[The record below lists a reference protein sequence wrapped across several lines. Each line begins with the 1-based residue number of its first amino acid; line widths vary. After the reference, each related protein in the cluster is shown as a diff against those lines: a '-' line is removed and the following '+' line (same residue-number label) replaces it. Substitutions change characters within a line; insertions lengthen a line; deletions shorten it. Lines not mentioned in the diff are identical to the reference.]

1 MASNR
6 VSLFSTSGSGPITL
20 LSPVQEP
27 AGSDPDKVL
36 AGETGSVVASFP
48 WSSCLVL
55 QYPEIKLMLNNPSV
69 LLEQGILGFLR
80 ELLGAVS

>member
-6 VSLFSTSGSGPITL
+6 VSLFSISGSGPITL

-36 AGETGSVVASFP
+36 AGETGSVAASFP

-55 QYPEIKLMLNNPSV
+55 QYPEIKLMLTHQSC
-69 LLEQGILGFLR
+69 
-80 ELLGAVS
+80 